1 MSKLTPTAIQINT
14 VIRRAAPISDSGEAR
29 LIIAIIGMAV
39 TDAVTHFK
47 HRTPHRHLALQF
59 FREGRYRLYCDL
71 VELDPDWVGK
81 LLFDYAGIECG
92 ESWKPCT

>member
-1 MSKLTPTAIQINT
+1 MQPTPHQINA
-14 VIRRAAPISDSGEAR
+14 VLRRAAPVSDSGEAQ
-29 LIIAIIGMAV
+29 LIIAILGMAV
-39 TDAVTHFK
+39 LDAMGSRKEWRVF
-47 HRTPHRHLALQF
+47 REAALMF